1 MLSYSIYHHV
11 RLDTRF
17 VTLFLSVIILE
28 GVGRQLDDHMS
39 MVEQV
44 LPIIRAALPEY
55 EDVLDFFRGSLS
67 RLFDWLFIRVL
78 PFVKRCF
85 QL

>member
-55 EDVLDFFRGSLS
+55 EDVWTFSGVHCLGCSTGSS
-67 RLFDWLFIRVL
+67 SESSHS
-78 PFVKRCF
+78 
-85 QL
+85 

>member
-55 EDVLDFFRGSLS
+55 EDVLDFFRDSLC